1 MSGHHYVT
9 LHVEGNNNDEGAF
22 EMHLNLTA
30 GADDD
35 LPCHLL
41 SIEVDG
47 VSREFSVTQK
57 DCANIAA
64 MFKNAYNILDG
75 GLE

>member
-9 LHVEGNNNDEGAF
+9 LHAEGTNDMGSF
-22 EMHLNLTA
+22 KMQLNLTG
-30 GADDD
+30 GADPN

-41 SIEVDG
+41 SITCDG
-47 VSREFSVTQK
+47 VSREFSITQE